1 MTAKDVHFPK
11 QPQLLPNWRRVWAPV
26 MLGLG
31 VIVTFLWMALLAYG
45 IVGFFFWA
53 V

>member
-1 MTAKDVHFPK
+1 
-11 QPQLLPNWRRVWAPV
+11 V

-45 IVGFFFWA
+45 IVGLIFWA